1 MNNNTLKSTDR
12 FLVFDAEAIGYVGEA
27 FAVGWVVIAN
37 KKEVARGLIHFP
49 RAHAAGSAAGRA
61 WVNQNV
67 PPRFGADAKSVESGS
82 VLRTEFWRLLREEL
96 AKGAKVFAEVGMPVE
111 AKFLMDC
118 AATMGSEE
126 VLPYPL
132 YDVTP
137 IMAAA
142 GMDPLKTY
150 DRLPSEEPRHNPE
163 TDARQSARL
172 LLIALERLELN
183 AEIAAQVL
191 TPDPPAP
198 DAPVEA

>member
-1 MNNNTLKSTDR
+1 MQPHSSTT
-12 FLVFDAEAIGYVGEA
+12 VAAPEGVPVGPDSWLE
-27 FAVGWVVIAN
+27 
-37 KKEVARGLIHFP
+37 R
-49 RAHAAGSAAGRA
+49 
-61 WVNQNV
+61 
-67 PPRFGADAKSVESGS
+67 RFGLTAHGTTV
-82 VLRTEFWRLLREEL
+82 RTEL
-96 AKGAKVFAEVGMPVE
+96 FAGLTT
-111 AKFLMDC
+111 FS
-118 AATMGSEE
+118 TMAYIIF
-126 VLPYPL
+126 VNP
-132 YDVTP
+132 T